1 MRLAFRILT
10 LATATGALLLIGGPV
25 SAGGGG
31 GGCHQGV
38 TTGEGGPDGA
48 TVEMID
54 ACFTPTTLR
63 VDPGTEITFVN
74 RDPMTHNVVAND
86 WGYFDKLNQGD
97 GFTVTFDENGVYA
110 YACNI
115 HPGMTGSIVVGG
127 GTGAGSGTSVPVAPL
142 ETPDPVV
149 VTRTVAAEGTS
160 ADWITAGAI
169 GLLLGAAGGIGLSRI
184 RRRAIV
190 PA

>member
-1 MRLAFRILT
+1 MRGTFRNLT
-10 LATATGALLLIGGPV
+10 LVAATGALLMLGVPV

-63 VDPGTEITFVN
+63 VDPGTEIGFVN
-74 RDPMTHNVVAND
+74 RDPMTHNVVANG
-86 WGYFDKLNQGD
+86 WGYFDELNEGD
-97 GFTVTFDENGVYA
+97 GFTVMFDEAGVYA

-169 GLLLGAAGGIGLSRI
+169 GLLLGTAGGVGLSRV
-184 RRRAIV
+184 RRRAV
-190 PA
+190 APA